1 MSRTVYQWYY
11 RIQIECLSPIRV
23 RSGDL
28 EHIKKLL
35 IIPVIEETP
44 ERGES
49 KGDEVDDDD

>member
-1 MSRTVYQWYY
+1 MSRITYQWYY

-28 EHIKKLL
+28 ERIKKLL

-44 ERGES
+44 ERGETE
-49 KGDEVDDDD
+49 GDKVDDDD